1 MISQDQVTALTAQT
15 AVATQAL
22 VDFYVGDAYDQNET
36 LNTNWVLNNENVP
49 VYLGTLISKT
59 GVGVYGQTPESL
71 ILAGFL
77 KPGTTSLITDPVLTA
92 VVLNTPAV
100 WTGQFGINSLLD
112 YLNYPILQNLTQIS
126 LLTGAYQSLL
136 DVGILNGNESAKFQ
150 ATFVQPTAQ
159 FGIESVVNWVAGTAD
174 PDTVTKVKIAARQAQ
189 YAIDFVETYGP
200 ELNLSV
206 DVPGYTNT
214 VDRTDVDAAVT
225 EIIDNQKI
233 PDIEYADLPVVGV
246 TAGVQTAAGAAIPG
260 VTDEDGTFR
269 FAPNN
274 TNR

>member
-22 VDFYVGDAYDQNET
+22 VDFYVSDAYDENGN
-36 LNTNWVLNNENVP
+36 LNADWVLNNENVP
-49 VYLGTLISKT
+49 VYLGTLISET

-77 KPGTTSLITDPVLTA
+77 KPGTTSLITSPSLTA

-112 YLNYPILQNLTQIS
+112 YLNYPVLQNLTQIS
-126 LLTGAYQSLL
+126 LLSGAYQSLL
-136 DVGILNGNESAKFQ
+136 DVGILNGNEGARFQ

-159 FGIESVVNWVAGTAD
+159 FGIESVVNWIAGTAD

-189 YAIDFVETYGP
+189 YAIDFVDTYGP
-200 ELNLSV
+200 ELNLLV

-214 VDRTDVDAAVT
+214 VDRTDVDLAVT
-225 EIIDNQKI
+225 EIIDNPKI
-233 PDIEYADLPVVGV
+233 PDIEYADAPVVVG
-246 TAGVQTAAGAAIPG
+246 AGAPIPG

>member
-1 MISQDQVTALTAQT
+1 MITQQQVTALTAQT

-22 VDFYVGDAYDQNET
+22 IDFYVGEAYDEAGN
-36 LNTNWVLNNENVP
+36 LNDSWVLNIDNVP

-59 GVGVYGQTPESL
+59 GVGIYGQTPESL
-71 ILAGFL
+71 TLAGLL
-77 KPGTTSLITDPVLTA
+77 KPGAVSLITAPELTA
-92 VVLNTPAV
+92 IVLNTPAV
-100 WTGQFGINSLLD
+100 WTGQFGINSLTD

-126 LLTGAYQSLL
+126 LLAGAYQGLL
-136 DVGILNGNESAKFQ
+136 DVGILNGNESAKVQ

-159 FGIESVVNWVAGTAD
+159 FGIESVVNWVNNTAD

-189 YAIDFVETYGP
+189 YAIDFVDTYGAD
-200 ELNLSV
+200 LNTFV

-214 VDRTDVDAAVT
+214 VNRTDVDLAVT
-225 EIIDNQKI
+225 EIIDNPKI
-233 PDIEYADLPVVGV
+233 PDIEYADAPVVVGV
-246 TAGVQTAAGAAIPG
+246 GAPIPG

>member
-22 VDFYVGDAYDQNET
+22 VDFYVSDAYDENGN
-36 LNTNWVLNNENVP
+36 LNADWVLNNENVP

-59 GVGVYGQTPESL
+59 GVGIYGQTPESL

-77 KPGTTSLITDPVLTA
+77 KPGTISLITDPALTA

-112 YLNYPILQNLTQIS
+112 YLNYSVLQNLTQIS

-189 YAIDFVETYGP
+189 YAIDFVDTYGP
-200 ELNLSV
+200 DLNLGIN
-206 DVPGYTNT
+206 VPGYTNT
-214 VDRTDVDAAVT
+214 VDRTDLDVAVN
-225 EIIDNQKI
+225 EIIDNPKI
-233 PDIEYADLPVVGV
+233 PDIEYADVPAIGVGV
-246 TAGVQTAAGAAIPG
+246 GAAIPG
-260 VTDEDGTFR
+260 VTDEDGIFR

>member
-1 MISQDQVTALTAQT
+1 MISQEQVTALTAQT

-22 VDFYVGDAYDQNET
+22 VDFYVGEAYDENNN
-36 LNTNWVLNNENVP
+36 LKSDWILNNENIP
-49 VYLGTLISKT
+49 VYLGSLISKT
-59 GVGVYGQTPESL
+59 GVGIYGQTTDSL

-77 KPGTTSLITDPVLTA
+77 KPGVASLITDPAFTA
-92 VVLNTPAV
+92 LVLNTPGV
-100 WTGQFGINSLLD
+100 WTGQFGINSLSN

-126 LLTGAYQSLL
+126 LLSGAYQSLL
-136 DVGILNGNESAKFQ
+136 DVGILNGNESARFQ
-150 ATFVQPTAQ
+150 ATFVQPAAQ
-159 FGIESVVNWVAGTAD
+159 FGIESVVDWVAGTAD
-174 PDTVTKVKIAARQAQ
+174 PDTVTKVTIAARQAQ
-189 YAIDFVETYGP
+189 YAIDFIDANGA
-200 ELNLSV
+200 ELNLAA

-214 VDRTDVDAAVT
+214 VTRADIDTAVV

-233 PDIEYADLPVVGV
+233 PDIEYTDPAVIPTIARTTV
-246 TAGVQTAAGAAIPG
+246 PG

>member
-1 MISQDQVTALTAQT
+1 MISQNQVTALTAQT

-22 VDFYVGDAYDQNET
+22 VDFYVGEAYDENNI
-36 LNTNWVLNNENVP
+36 LNTDWVLNNENIP

-77 KPGTTSLITDPVLTA
+77 KPGTLSLITTPNLTA
-92 VVLNTPAV
+92 TVLNTPAV

-112 YLNYPILQNLTQIS
+112 YLNYPVLQNLTQIS
-126 LLTGAYQSLL
+126 LLSGAYQSLL
-136 DVGILNGNESAKFQ
+136 DVGILNGNENARFQ

-159 FGIESVVNWVAGTAD
+159 FGIESVVEWVAGTAD

-189 YAIDFVETYGP
+189 YAIDFVDTYGS
-200 ELNLSV
+200 ELNLAV
-206 DVPGYTNT
+206 DVPGYINT
-214 VDRTDVDAAVT
+214 VDRTDIDATVT
-225 EIIDNQKI
+225 EIIDNPKI
-233 PDIEYADLPVVGV
+233 PDIEYADIAVPG
-246 TAGVQTAAGAAIPG
+246 TGAAIANIAIPG

-274 TNR
+274 TAR

>member
-22 VDFYVGDAYDQNET
+22 VDFYVGDAYDESGN
-36 LNTNWVLNNENVP
+36 LNSDWVLNNENIP
-49 VYLGTLISKT
+49 VYLGALISKT

-71 ILAGFL
+71 VLAGFL
-77 KPGTTSLITDPVLTA
+77 KPGTTSLITDPAITF

-112 YLNYPILQNLTQIS
+112 YLNYPVLQNLTQIS

-136 DVGILNGNESAKFQ
+136 DVGILNGNEGARFQ

-159 FGIESVVNWVAGTAD
+159 FGIQSVVDWVNNIAD
-174 PDTVTKVKIAARQAQ
+174 PDTVTRVKTAARQAQ
-189 YAIDFVETYGP
+189 YAIDFVDTYGAD
-200 ELNLSV
+200 LNTFI
-206 DVPGYTNT
+206 DEPGYTNT
-214 VDRTDVDAAVT
+214 VNRTDVDLAVT
-225 EIIDNQKI
+225 EIIDNPKI
-233 PDIEYADLPVVGV
+233 PNIDYADVVIG
-246 TAGVQTAAGAAIPG
+246 TGASIANVAIPA
-260 VTDEDGTFR
+260 TANEDGTFR

-274 TNR
+274 TAR